1 MLSHALPSATR
12 PASDSPVADMV
23 GRVANV
29 RDRML
34 AAGDAIERDRRIPAD
49 LLAALHREKFY
60 RMLLPRAYGGEEV
73 DPATFFRTQAA
84 LAAAD
89 GSIAWCICQA
99 NGCAMSAAFVE
110 PAVARRVWGDDPH
123 GVLAWGPGKG
133 EATPVDD
140 GWRISGRWAFAS
152 GSRHATWL
160 GCHVPMP
167 MPDGSVK
174 ERTLLVPADQVV
186 FTDIW
191 DVIGLRGT
199 ASDQFT
205 VKDVVVPRDYSLV
218 RYALEKRFCDGPLY
232 EFSSSALY
240 SVGFSA
246 TAFGL
251 ARAMLDLFKAL
262 AADKTPR
269 RTHTVLRENNVIQAE
284 VGAAEARLAAAEFL
298 MTGHL
303 DRMWEEAH
311 RGALSLDSRMR
322 LRLFTTFTI
331 HEAKAVAD
339 MVYDASGA
347 TAIFKSNPLERRFRD
362 IHTVTQQVQGRKI
375 HFQVVGAYMLGLP
388 PDTDPL

>member
-1 MLSHALPSATR
+1 MLSQATPVAVVPR
-12 PASDSPVADMV
+12 PASDIV

-29 RDRML
+29 RAQIL
-34 AAGDAIERDRRIPAD
+34 AAGEAIERDRRIPAD

-60 RMLLPRAYGGEEV
+60 RLLLPRVYGGEEV
-73 DPATFFRTQAA
+73 APSTFFRTLAA

-89 GSIAWCICQA
+89 GSVAWCICQA

-110 PAVARRVWGDDPH
+110 PAVARHIWGDDPH

-133 EATPVDD
+133 NATVVD
-140 GWRISGRWAFAS
+140 GGYRVSGSWAFAS

-160 GCHVPMP
+160 GCHSPMA
-167 MPDGSVK
+167 MPDGRVK
-174 ERTLLVPADQVV
+174 ERTMLIPASQVS

-199 ASDQFT
+199 ASDALA
-205 VKDVVVPRDYSLV
+205 VKDVFVPSEYSLV
-218 RYALEKRFCDGPLY
+218 RYAVEKRFCDGPLF
-232 EFSSSALY
+232 EFSSSGMY

-251 ARAMLDLFKAL
+251 AREMLDIFKVL

-269 RTHTVLRENNVIQAE
+269 RTQTVLRENNVVQAE
-284 VGAAEARLAAAEFL
+284 VATAEARLAAAEHL

-303 DRMWEEAH
+303 DKMCDEAKTQ
-311 RGALSLDSRMR
+311 GELSTDSRMR

-362 IHTVTQQVQGRKI
+362 IHTVTQQVQGRKA
-375 HFQVVGAYMLGLP
+375 HFQTVGAYMLGLP

>member
-1 MLSHALPSATR
+1 MLSQAAPIASLPLPT
-12 PASDSPVADMV
+12 DIV
-23 GRVANV
+23 GRVAKV
-29 RDRML
+29 RDQML
-34 AAGDAIERDRRIPAD
+34 AAGEAIERDRRVPAD

-60 RMLLPRAYGGEEV
+60 RLLLPRAYGGEEAR
-73 DPATFFRTQAA
+73 PSTFFRTLAA

-89 GSIAWCICQA
+89 GSVAWCICQA

-110 PAVARRVWGDDPH
+110 PAIARRIWGEDPH

-133 EATPVDD
+133 DAAIVDG
-140 GWRISGRWAFAS
+140 GWRVSGRWAFAS

-160 GCHVPMP
+160 GCHCPMP

-174 ERTLLVPADQVV
+174 ERTMLIPASQVS

-199 ASDQFT
+199 ASDQFS
-205 VKDVVVPRDYSLV
+205 VKDVFVPHECSLV
-218 RYALEKRFCDGPLY
+218 RSAIEKRYCDGPLF

-246 TAFGL
+246 VAFGL
-251 ARAMLDLFKAL
+251 AREMLDIFKAL

-269 RTHTVLRENNVIQAE
+269 RMPTVLRENNVVQAE
-284 VGAAEARLAAAEFL
+284 VATAEARLAAAEFL
-298 MTGHL
+298 LTGHL
-303 DRMWEEAH
+303 DRMLDEATTA
-311 RGALSLDSRMR
+311 GELSLDTRMK

-347 TAIFKSNPLERRFRD
+347 TAIFKSHPLERRFRD
-362 IHTVTQQVQGRKI
+362 IHTVTQQVQGRKA
-375 HFQVVGAYMLGLP
+375 HFQTVGAYMLGLP
-388 PDTDPL
+388 PDTDSL